1 MSLAPAISRLDPGT
15 GGSRHLGRQI
25 ARDLGAVLLMALLSL
40 GVGLAMNRLSPQP
53 LPIVYQTPEQ
63 RFDAELTS
71 LVAGAPFQLSP
82 AETLGLEQFRSAV
95 ESKSVLILGSRVRI
109 AQGAPRFPAKC

>member
-1 MSLAPAISRLDPGT
+1 
-15 GGSRHLGRQI
+15 
-25 ARDLGAVLLMALLSL
+25 MALLSL